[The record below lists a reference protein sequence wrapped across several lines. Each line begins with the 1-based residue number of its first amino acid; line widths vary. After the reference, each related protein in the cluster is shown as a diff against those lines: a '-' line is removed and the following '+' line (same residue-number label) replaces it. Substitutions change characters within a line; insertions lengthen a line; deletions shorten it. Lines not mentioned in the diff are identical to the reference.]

1 MNTNNN
7 KKYHNDRS
15 KCKVC
20 GVELSPENAYKR
32 KDTLNKLHIYCKKHY
47 LEIQKERA
55 LRAKTAPYTY
65 TVNRGSQKPFH
76 LYFKTLEE
84 KHEYIRSRFLQES
97 DGRVVASISGS
108 DLRVAGCGPAIGDP
122 EFCDECGGQLRYD
135 ERSLLICVDC
145 GLEADVTPFY
155 RESPMPLRKGR
166 HAWSGDSAD
175 SLAIDAFY
183 ARAYR
188 RG

>member
-7 KKYHNDRS
+7 KKCYNDRS

-84 KHEYIRSRFLQES
+84 KHEYIRSFGCRSAEIES
-97 DGRVVASISGS
+97 DGYCQYNSNCAKWTAVN
-108 DLRVAGCGPAIGDP
+108 L
-122 EFCDECGGQLRYD
+122 
-135 ERSLLICVDC
+135 
-145 GLEADVTPFY
+145 
-155 RESPMPLRKGR
+155 
-166 HAWSGDSAD
+166 
-175 SLAIDAFY
+175 
-183 ARAYR
+183 
-188 RG
+188 